1 LNTVDI
7 HRGWLQERRRLA
19 FHAGIYVTPLLACV
33 ALLLLLPLAMMML
46 RSVRDP
52 AIPRDLPRTVLQ
64 LKDWHAA
71 DGLPSELAF
80 QSLAGELVTLLRERR
95 IGDVALR
102 LDFEVPGLGGLVTHT
117 ARELMAHPDHGQA
130 RAALLS
136 IDSRWGSRETWAAF
150 DRARHAFT
158 TSYLARAFDYRY
170 NASGDLALA
179 EPGARPHT
187 ELFIR
192 TMTLGVALSLGNLL
206 LAYPLAFFIASRS
219 ARFGRWLLLLVLLP
233 MWISVLVRV
242 TSWIVLLQS
251 QGVIND
257 LLVAVGLLAPDRR
270 IQLIYN
276 LTGSVIVM
284 SHMLLPTMILPLYT
298 SMRQVPRALM
308 RAAHSLGAGPVR
320 AFFSVYLPAT
330 LPGIAVAGLFG
341 FISTVGF
348 FIVPALVGGSS
359 GQMISTEIANYA
371 TNTMSYGLTAALGT
385 VTLAMV
391 ALLYAIYAR
400 LTTQDVSI
408 TGTSGDLPIAIESVG
423 AAHYGGGLG
432 AAARGMYRAFCL
444 CMLVLLVAPIF
455 VIVPLSFS
463 AHAFFS
469 FTPEMLHL
477 HPAAFSLRWY
487 RSLFAEE
494 RWQVAFWNS
503 LFVALAASAAATVI
517 AALAAIGMNHPGMPI
532 RRTVSTVMLVP
543 AVAPIVVIASG
554 MFMLFSKVGLV
565 GSLTSVVIAH
575 VALIAPGAVFML
587 TAATAA
593 ISPQLAR
600 GAASLGARPMRGFIT
615 AVLPLAAPGFV
626 TAALFAFLGSFDET
640 VVVQF
645 LTFSPA
651 QFTFPRQMF
660 SGIRDEMTPT
670 ILAAG
675 TLVLALCVVMFL
687 AIELGRWL
695 QRRRSRNWP

>member
-1 LNTVDI
+1 MQ
-7 HRGWLQERRRLA
+7 RGWLQERRRLA
-19 FHAGIYVTPLLACV
+19 LHAGIYVMPLLACV
-33 ALLLLLPLAMMML
+33 ALLLLLPLAMMIF
-46 RSVRDP
+46 RSVWDP
-52 AIPRDLPRTVLQ
+52 AVPRDLPRTVLQ
-64 LKDWHAA
+64 LKGWHAT
-71 DGLPSELAF
+71 DGLPSDAAF
-80 QSLAGELVTLLRERR
+80 EALGEELVTLLRERR
-95 IGDVALR
+95 IGEVALR
-102 LDFEVPGLGGLVTHT
+102 LDFEVPGLGGLVAHS
-117 ARELMAHPDHGQA
+117 ARELMARHESGQM
-130 RAALLS
+130 RPALLS
-136 IDSRWGSRETWAAF
+136 MDARWGSRETWAAF

-170 NASGDLALA
+170 NASGDLELA
-179 EPGARPHT
+179 ERGARPHT
-187 ELFIR
+187 QLFIR
-192 TMTLGVALSLGNLL
+192 TMVLGVALSLGNLL

-219 ARFGRWLLLLVLLP
+219 ARFGRWLLLIVLLP

-251 QGVIND
+251 QGVVND
-257 LLVAVGLLAPDRR
+257 LLVGVGLLDADKR

-284 SHMLLPTMILPLYT
+284 SHMLLPTMILPLYN
-298 SMRQVPRALM
+298 SMRQVPRGLM
-308 RAAHSLGAGPVR
+308 RAAHSLGAGSIR
-320 AFFSVYLPAT
+320 AFVSVYLPAT

-371 TNTMSYGLTAALGT
+371 TKTMNHGMTAALGT
-385 VTLAMV
+385 VTLVVV

-408 TGTSGDLPIAIESVG
+408 TGTSGDLPMAIEPFRT
-423 AAHYGGGLG
+423 AHYGGWLG
-432 AAARGMYRAFCL
+432 GAARGVYWVFCL

-477 HPAAFSLRWY
+477 DPAAFSLRWY

-503 LFVALAASAAATVI
+503 LFVALAASAVATVL
-517 AALAAIGMNHPGMPI
+517 AAPAAIGMNHPGMPL
-532 RRTVSTVMLVP
+532 RRAVSTLMLVP
-543 AVAPIVVIASG
+543 AVAPIVVVASG
-554 MFMLFSKVGLV
+554 MFLLFSKVGLV
-565 GSLTSVVIAH
+565 GSLASVVIAH
-575 VALIAPGAVFML
+575 VALIAPGTMFMIA
-587 TAATAA
+587 AATAA

-600 GAASLGARPMRGFIT
+600 GAASLGATPMRSFIT

-626 TAALFAFLGSFDET
+626 TAVLFAFLGSFDET

-675 TLVLALCVVMFL
+675 TLVLALCVALFL
-687 AIELGRWL
+687 TIELGRRLW
-695 QRRRSRNWP
+695 RR